1 MPPQQQ
7 QFDASN
13 ERQIQ
18 LALQALEQDATL
30 SQRRAAAIYGVSQST
45 ISKRR
50 ARQPLRVNTMPNSRN
65 LTNTEEWVIVK
76 HIVNLVK
83 QGFPR

>member
-7 QFDASN
+7 QFDALN

-30 SQRRAAAIYGVSQST
+30 SLRRAAAIYGVS
-45 ISKRR
+45 
-50 ARQPLRVNTMPNSRN
+50 
-65 LTNTEEWVIVK
+65 
-76 HIVNLVK
+76 
-83 QGFPR
+83 